1 MDKKCVS
8 IIVPCFQEER
18 NIEALFSEVNILF
31 NSIKENF
38 SLELIIV
45 DDGSTDQS
53 LNKLLD
59 FKKDVEYKV
68 RIVKFSGN
76 FGSYSAY
83 MAGLKIASGDCFIQ
97 LHCDLQ
103 DPPQYIPQ
111 MLEHWKNGY
120 KYVIANREKRND
132 GFIYLLAAK
141 LYHKLIKKIALPNIP
156 QGGYELVL
164 IDNEIRE
171 ELLNMDVRNTNIMY
185 LISWMKYPY
194 VTIPIK
200 REKRKNGKSN
210 YNFSRRYKLF
220 IDTVTS
226 LSYVPIKAISLVAF
240 INFISWIFF
249 SLAYLFQLVNTQ
261 LIFWLIYTVLT
272 FLFLSVSIIGEYL
285 WRSYQASMKKPLYFI
300 DKVYD

>member
-1 MDKKCVS
+1 MDKKYVS

-45 DDGSTDQS
+45 DDGSTDES